1 MALMLTIILQVL
13 TSSTPE
19 SPSRLPMMLRA
30 TFKRILPQIS
40 SPEFPHLFL
49 LVGPEDHHK
58 TRLLDQC
65 LVPEE
70 DHKIG
75 LCLETIPS
83 PHTMRFFERL

>member
-1 MALMLTIILQVL
+1 MLTIILQVL

-70 DHKIG
+70 DHHEIM
-75 LCLETIPS
+75 P
-83 PHTMRFFERL
+83 